1 MEQCSSSLASEL
13 IALAPT
19 SDLEGGA
26 DVSTLWGKNLSTCSI
41 VCLLDSTCTQSGYT
55 LSPHSTRIRGE
66 AILGSQ
72 PSLEVTSATSD
83 IRILHCQVFSLTLPS
98 MWFPGGSCCVW

>member
-55 LSPHSTRIRGE
+55 LSPHSTRIRRE
-66 AILGSQ
+66 AILGRQ
-72 PSLEVTSATSD
+72 PSLEVTSATS
-83 IRILHCQVFSLTLPS
+83 LPGVSLTLPT